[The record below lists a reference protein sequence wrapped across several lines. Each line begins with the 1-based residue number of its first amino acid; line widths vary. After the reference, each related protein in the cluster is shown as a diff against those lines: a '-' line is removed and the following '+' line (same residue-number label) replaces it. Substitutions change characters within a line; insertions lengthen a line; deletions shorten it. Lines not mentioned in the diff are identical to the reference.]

1 MIRLSLP
8 NNFMGANAHP
18 TALPEREKQAVAA

>member
-8 NNFMGANAHP
+8 NNFMGTNSTP
-18 TALPEREKQAVAA
+18 TPLPQREERPAAA